1 MAEFVLL
8 TTAAATQSLL
18 FFRMPTRQLA
28 PNMRHNMQAPH
39 VLVLLP
45 SVIPGTRYPWAQ
57 PTCTRELRR
66 DRSFAEL
73 IKRCYFELPVCFCTA
88 ATRVQYTVF
97 PVFFVRCDVRR

>member
-73 IKRCYFELPVCFCTA
+73 IKDVTSNYRYVFVQQRPECSTQYSFFPYFS
-88 ATRVQYTVF
+88 Y
-97 PVFFVRCDVRR
+97 DVM